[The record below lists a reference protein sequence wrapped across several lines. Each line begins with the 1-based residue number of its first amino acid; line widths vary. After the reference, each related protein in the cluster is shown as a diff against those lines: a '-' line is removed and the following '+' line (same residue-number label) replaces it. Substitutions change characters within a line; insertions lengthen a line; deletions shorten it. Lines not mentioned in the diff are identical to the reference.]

1 MYSWLSEWCGEWSI
15 VKMVL
20 SMLYR

>member
-15 VKMVL
+15 VKMVV